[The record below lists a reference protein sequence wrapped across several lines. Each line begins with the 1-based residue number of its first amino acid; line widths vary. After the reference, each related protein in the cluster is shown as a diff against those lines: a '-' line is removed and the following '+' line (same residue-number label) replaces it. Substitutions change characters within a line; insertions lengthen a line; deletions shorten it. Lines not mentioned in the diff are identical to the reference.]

1 MATMMAEKVQVAR
14 LRAADP
20 DLAVEAGLAAAEGQV
35 EDLDQEVAA
44 VLAVEAVLA
53 AVAVLVVVLVVE
65 AGLAERTATT
75 GPATSEMEMVILEWT
90 MEATTAPN

>member
-20 DLAVEAGLAAAEGQV
+20 ALVVEAGLAVAEGQV
-35 EDLDQEVAA
+35 EDLAPEVAA
-44 VLAVEAVLA
+44 VLAAAEGLAEVAVLA
-53 AVAVLVVVLVVE
+53 AVLVVE

-75 GPATSEMEMVILEWT
+75 GPATSAMEMVILEWT

>member
-1 MATMMAEKVQVAR
+1 MMATMMTTVKGLVER

-20 DLAVEAGLAAAEGQV
+20 ALVVEAGLAVAEGQV
-35 EDLDQEVAA
+35 EDLAPEVAA

-53 AVAVLVVVLVVE
+53 ADAVLVVE

-75 GPATSEMEMVILEWT
+75 GPSTSGMEMVILEWT
-90 MEATTAPN
+90 MEATTTPN

>member
-1 MATMMAEKVQVAR
+1 M
-14 LRAADP
+14 AAD
-20 DLAVEAGLAAAEGQV
+20 LALVVEAGLAVAEVREADLALVVEAGLAVAEVQV
-35 EDLDQEVAA
+35 EDLAPAVAA

-53 AVAVLVVVLVVE
+53 AVLVVE

>member
-1 MATMMAEKVQVAR
+1 M
-14 LRAADP
+14 AAD
-20 DLAVEAGLAAAEGQV
+20 LALVVEAGLAVAEVQV
-35 EDLDQEVAA
+35 EDLAPAVAEVPAVAEGPAEVA
-44 VLAVEAVLA
+44 
-53 AVAVLVVVLVVE
+53 VLVVE